1 MWIDEVELQ
10 LQSEDHGKDLA
21 SVTHLL
27 KRHTLLEG
35 DVNSHIEA
43 VEQVKDTAATF
54 QSSHPFMSDEIQE
67 RSLAVIR
74 RSVMVVCC
82 HNLLCSGVMCD
93 WWYMNAFLNCGS
105 AVGCF
110 HFLLPHLSYN

>member
-1 MWIDEVELQ
+1 MWMDEVELQ

-21 SVTHLL
+21 SVSHLL

-43 VEQVKDTAATF
+43 VEQVKDTAAAF
-54 QSSHPFMSDEIQE
+54 QSAHHFMGDEIQE

-74 RSVMVVCC
+74 RSVMGFCH
-82 HNLLCSGVMCD
+82 HNLLCGDITCD
-93 WWYMNAFLNCGS
+93 W
-105 AVGCF
+105 
-110 HFLLPHLSYN
+110 

>member
-1 MWIDEVELQ
+1 MDEMELQ
-10 LQSEDHGKDLA
+10 LQSEDQGKDLA

-27 KRHTLLEG
+27 RRHAVLER

-43 VEQVKDTAATF
+43 VEQVKDTAAAF
-54 QSSHPFMSDEIQE
+54 ESSHHFMGDELKE

-74 RSVMVVCC
+74 RSVMGVCC

-93 WWYMNAFLNCGS
+93 W
-105 AVGCF
+105 
-110 HFLLPHLSYN
+110 